1 MRKIAFSVGHRPA
14 RPGYK
19 VNRIS
24 EYSELFNL
32 AAYLIQMFSQ
42 KSVLAYMI
50 GTGTLQ
56 NKVAHIN
63 KLNVDLAI
71 ELHLNAGGGHGAE
84 TLYCPGS
91 RKGKILAQ
99 KVQDQIVLLGMRDR
113 GVKEGWFH
121 MDKPGV
127 KEHAGDVEGDEV
139 KDYFLEKTNCPAIII
154 EPYFL
159 DNTSERR
166 AYIGNNDYYKLLA
179 DRIINGI
186 FNYDG
191 EVNG

>member
-1 MRKIAFSVGHRPA
+1 MKVAISIGHRPA

-19 VNRIS
+19 VKQIS
-24 EYSELFNL
+24 EYSEL
-32 AAYLIQMFSQ
+32 APMAGYLIQMISQ
-42 KSVLAYMI
+42 KGHLAYII
-50 GTGTLQ
+50 GTGILQ

-63 KLNVDLAI
+63 KLKVDMAV

-91 RKGKILAQ
+91 KTGKILAQ

-113 GVKEGWFH
+113 GVKEGWFR

-127 KEHAGDVEGDEV
+127 KEYVGDVEGDEK
-139 KDYFLEKTNCPAIII
+139 KDYFLERTNCPAVIV

-159 DNTSERR
+159 DNNSERM
-166 AYIGNNDYYKLLA
+166 AYVGNSEFYKLLA
-179 DRIINGI
+179 DRIVNGI
-186 FNYDG
+186 LNFKE
-191 EVNG
+191 EVSS